1 MSDEHTPA
9 INTGGWV
16 DHQAA
21 PTRRDFPDQGSS
33 HEPLRVAF
41 TSQAHADVLAHAQ
54 EDLDRELCGVLLGTV
69 CQDSHGVWVSAEVA
83 LRGETDKQGG
93 THVTYTQKTW
103 EKIYE
108 IKEQQYPKLLILG
121 WYHTHPGF
129 GVQFSEMDLFIQ
141 RNFFAGETQFA
152 FVVDPVSGD
161 EALLANTPEGIRY
174 ISQFYVDK
182 KSRRAVV
189 PASESASKA
198 GADAATADAA
208 DGGIAASVLD
218 DRLRSIEARL
228 DQVLQSN
235 EQQRESHG
243 RLFLTCGFLCVLM
256 IAGYIT
262 YSVLQRTWDRSKP
275 PKDLQMVQVP
285 VRINDKVMLVG
296 MQIKGWEIPDGE
308 NLLANAQAAAEQQAL
323 ATALEVLEARDPAAA
338 VATGAPKPPLLSPWL
353 TYCWA
358 VAATVVALG
367 LLVLR
372 FRKQAP
378 R

>member
-1 MSDEHTPA
+1 MSDEHTPP

-16 DHQAA
+16 DHQAT
-21 PTRRDFPDQGSS
+21 PTRRDFPAQGSL

-108 IKEQQYPKLLILG
+108 IKEQQYPQLLILG

-152 FVVDPVSGD
+152 LVVDPLSGD
-161 EALLANTPEGIRY
+161 EALLANTVEGTRY
-174 ISQFYVDK
+174 IGQFYVDG

-198 GADAATADAA
+198 GTDGATADPA
-208 DGGIAASVLD
+208 DGGIAAGVLD

-256 IAGYIT
+256 IAGYIA
-262 YSVLQRTWDRSKP
+262 YSVVQRTWDRSTP

-308 NLLANAQAAAEQQAL
+308 NLLANVQAEAEQQAL
-323 ATALEVLEARDPAAA
+323 AQALQVLEARDPAATLTPVDA
-338 VATGAPKPPLLSPWL
+338 DRPFLSPWL

-358 VAATVVALG
+358 VAATIVAFW

-372 FRKQAP
+372 YWKQEP